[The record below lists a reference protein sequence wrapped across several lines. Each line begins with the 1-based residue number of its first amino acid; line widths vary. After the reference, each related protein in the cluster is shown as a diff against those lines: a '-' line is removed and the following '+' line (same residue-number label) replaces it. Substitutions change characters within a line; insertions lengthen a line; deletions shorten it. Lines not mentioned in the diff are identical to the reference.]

1 MVFDHWTPCDLDFLV
16 CGRIS
21 LWESQ
26 EGPTFPIKN
35 ILTCHQS
42 WFLDGVGVISFYW
55 RGSWSPP
62 GLDIKP
68 WLGVF
73 LHGCCCCCCW
83 SLLCVSLTTAITN
96 YCPQGERHP
105 LQDCPFCLFTSPFI
119 SLSRYPLRLPM
130 CMCVCGGGLCWHR
143 SRGERSCISAL
154 HISSSSSFSPPG
166 FSAFGQSDPLIYPLP
181 DIKSVGEQQ
190 KK

>member
-42 WFLDGVGVISFYW
+42 WFLDGVGVISFFW

-73 LHGCCCCCCW
+73 LHGCCCCW

-130 CMCVCGGGLCWHR
+130 CVCVWGGVSADIARREKGHALVP
-143 SRGERSCISAL
+143 SISPHL
-154 HISSSSSFSPPG
+154 HPSLLQDSVRLANQIPSFIH
-166 FSAFGQSDPLIYPLP
+166 FLT
-181 DIKSVGEQQ
+181 
-190 KK
+190 